1 MRYTVDLDDGVKI
14 LHLQG
19 PMDLSQA
26 AALRKVLSAEID
38 GSSARVLVDLSDVPL
53 IDSSGIG
60 AMVAAQCRADV
71 AGGAF
76 ALAAAGPTVA
86 RVFTVTPNGGL
97 LRLYTTV
104 EEGVEAL
111 RAA

>member
-1 MRYTVDLDDGVKI
+1 
-14 LHLQG
+14 
-19 PMDLSQA
+19 MDLSQA

-60 AMVAAQCRADV
+60 AMVTAHRRADV
-71 AGGAF
+71 AGSAF

-86 RVFTVTPNGGL
+86 RAFSATHAGGL
-97 LRLYTTV
+97 LRPYTTV
-104 EEGVEAL
+104 DEGVEAL
-111 RAA
+111 QAGMTGAG